1 MYLDI
6 DTQILGA
13 LVKWITETHSDES
26 IGDWMN
32 IDEFGLKEEH
42 LDLAINEGIIKINRK
57 GQLRFLI
64 TDVITIMNILLYGDA
79 YQEGQ
84 R

>member
-1 MYLDI
+1 MYS
-6 DTQILGA
+6 DTYILNA
-13 LVKWITETHSDES
+13 LVKWIKETHSDES

-32 IDEFGLKEEH
+32 IDEFDLTEEY
-42 LDLAINEGIIKINRK
+42 LNLAIEENIIKINRK

-64 TDVITIMNILLYGDA
+64 TDVVTIMNILCYGDP

-84 R
+84 KR